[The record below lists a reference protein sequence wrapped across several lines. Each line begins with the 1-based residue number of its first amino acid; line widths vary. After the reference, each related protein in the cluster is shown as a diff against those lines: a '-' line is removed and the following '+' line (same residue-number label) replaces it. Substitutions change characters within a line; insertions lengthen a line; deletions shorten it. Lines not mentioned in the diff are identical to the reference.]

1 VVSHGHASILM
12 GGAKRSQKFLFLLSA
27 PAHSIKNSK
36 FCCTVTELDERKNS
50 KGSHATGLVKI
61 LATPFLTR
69 DLYAVDRRFSLNL
82 LAKQKHRNYLFQSY
96 LMRAAVSKFCGL
108 FVNCFLLILYYICIF
123 IVLTLI
129 GISFLVAVCTCRLVT
144 NCYFYEYAK
153 PAGRNSFLTHAA
165 KCTVVVE

>member
-1 VVSHGHASILM
+1 M
-12 GGAKRSQKFLFLLSA
+12 
-27 PAHSIKNSK
+27 KNSK
-36 FCCTVTELDERKNS
+36 FCCTVMELDERKNS
-50 KGSHATGLVKI
+50 KGSPRWSKS
-61 LATPFLTR
+61 PFLTR
-69 DLYAVDRRFSLNL
+69 DLYAVDRRFSLNF
-82 LAKQKHRNYLFQSY
+82 LAKPKHRNYLFQSY
-96 LMRAAVSKFCGL
+96 LMRALAVHKFCGL